1 MNIPL
6 EYRFSAPKQTEKK
19 PPLLIML
26 HGYGSDENDLFSFA
40 DQLNSKFLI
49 VSLKAPLPL
58 PWGGNAWYEITYSE
72 NAEKWTNIP
81 QAKESMNLILE
92 SIESIQ
98 KEFNTKET
106 YLLGFSQGAIL
117 SYGISLS
124 YPEKIDG
131 VLALSG
137 YIEPK
142 LIPEKLDAGHYPD
155 YFGSHGTQDPV
166 IPVGWAENAAA
177 YLKENGIPIEFHL
190 YAMAHGI
197 NPECFKDMVDWLET
211 RDLL

>member
-1 MNIPL
+1 MNLPL
-6 EYRFSAPKQTEKK
+6 DYKFLAPRVKQEN
-19 PPLLIML
+19 PPLLVML

-40 DQLNSKFLI
+40 DQINSKFLI

-58 PWGGNAWYEITYSE
+58 QMGGNAWYEITYSA

-81 QAKESMNLILE
+81 QAKSSRETILKCVDE
-92 SIESIQ
+92 IQ
-98 KEFNTKET
+98 KEHKTSDT

-117 SYGISLS
+117 SYSLS
-124 YPEKIDG
+124 LSNPARFSG

-142 LIPEKLDAGHYPD
+142 LIPEKLDARSYPS
-155 YFGSHGTQDPV
+155 YFGSHGVQDP
-166 IPVGWAENAAA
+166 I
-177 YLKENGIPIEFHL
+177 IPIDWARKAASILNSNNIDLEFTE
-190 YAMAHGI
+190 YQMAHGI
-197 NPECFKDMVDWLET
+197 NQECFRDMAMWLQN